1 MIVEHPHAQLVRDFH
16 DHQNRF
22 YAGGEQ
28 TSAGAM
34 LTDDVTW
41 HVPGES
47 AIANEYRGRDEVLR
61 HFLRRREISD
71 GTLILTVHGVLADE
85 ERAVILAAG
94 QCSRGGEI
102 FRWRTVSIFRVK
114 QGQIAECWVVPYDQ
128 ALFDGIW
135 TDQRA

>member
-71 GTLILTVHGVLADE
+71 GTLRLTVHGVLADE

>member
-71 GTLILTVHGVLADE
+71 GTLRITVHGVLADE

>member
-22 YAGGEQ
+22 YADGEQ

-71 GTLILTVHGVLADE
+71 GTLRLTVHGVLADE

>member
-47 AIANEYRGRDEVLR
+47 AIAIEYRGRDEVLR

-71 GTLILTVHGVLADE
+71 GTLRLTVHGVLADE